1 MTAMRLSQD
10 LEIALTVAVTEA
22 GRLGHEYAGPE
33 HLLYALTFDEATSR
47 VLRHAGTD
55 LHQLRRQIGD
65 LLDDEPRERP
75 QRRQRR
81 AGREKVRPRE
91 IGEAGA
97 PRLSLGLRRAL
108 EWAAAHAEAAGKSEI
123 RGADVLV
130 AMLSEVDS
138 QAVELLGSQGVT
150 RLDVVS
156 FLAHGVSKPRRGPA
170 SRRGQAEDPL
180 GDEESAR
187 GSTRYGT
194 RGGAARRG
202 AGDARGGA
210 GAAPGSELE
219 EDEALPAP
227 RDADEALAAFTQ
239 DLTELGRRGAID
251 PLIGR
256 ENELARTLHI
266 LQRRRKN
273 NPIYVGDPGVGK
285 TALVEGLA
293 LRIAQGEVPA
303 AFRETRIYRLDLG
316 ALLAG
321 TRYRGDFENRLKAVL
336 AALAAQPSPV
346 LFIDEIH
353 NLIGAGSAGRGT
365 MDASNLLKPALQHG
379 GLRCIGATTWEEFRQ
394 SFERDQALARRF
406 QKVEVQEPSV
416 EETVRIFGGLR
427 SRYEEHH
434 GVRYTGPAVAA
445 AAELASR
452 YLRDRRLP
460 DSAIDLLDEAGA
472 TVALATT
479 EAVAGAAAAARP
491 GTTEEIGSTAAE
503 VPVIVYPGDGPAPG
517 TELDAP
523 GNGTAAPGEAGDS
536 PTAAVGKSA
545 GGADGGAGDAGE
557 PAGAAAG
564 QGAPGADGG
573 AGEPA
578 VVDVAEVETVLATM
592 AQIPAQRV
600 QGDDRERLRGLR
612 DELGKAIFG
621 QDQAVERLV
630 AAIQVARA
638 GLRDRDRPVGCFL
651 LTGPTGVGKT
661 EMARQLAL
669 ALGISFL
676 RFDMSEYME
685 RHTVSR
691 LVGAP
696 PGYVGFDRGGLLTEA
711 VAKNPHAVLLLD
723 EVEKAHE
730 DVFNLLL
737 QVMDHGTLTDTNGK
751 RTDFRHVILLM
762 TSNLGAREM
771 ARRPFGFAAATD
783 EDAGRGEEAPGGSR
797 PVRGG
802 RETEAE
808 RAFEHLFSPEFRNR
822 LDARLQFRPLSR
834 EVMEKIVDKLIAEL
848 AAQLAPKGVRLELTR
863 EARRL
868 LAERGHDPAFGAR
881 PLARVLDETVKRP
894 LTQELLF
901 GALQAGGT
909 AVVEVPAGEPA
920 AIVVRCRA

>member
-1 MTAMRLSQD
+1 VKLSQD

-33 HLLYALTFDEATSR
+33 HLLYALTFDEATGKA
-47 VLRHAGTD
+47 LRHAGAD
-55 LHQLRRQIGD
+55 LDLLRRRLGD
-65 LLDDEPRERP
+65 RLEAEPRDPSRGRQGRDGGRARP
-75 QRRQRR
+75 
-81 AGREKVRPRE
+81 PR
-91 IGEAGA
+91 GA
-97 PRLSLGLRRAL
+97 AATLQPRLSLGLRRAL
-108 EWAAAHAEAAGKSEI
+108 EWAGAHAEAAGKAEI
-123 RGADVLV
+123 HGADVLV

-138 QAVELLGSQGVT
+138 SAAELLASQGVT

-156 FLAHGVSKPRRGPA
+156 FLAHGISKLHPGGPSPATRRGLRTGAPGPGAAGPGGPSSGPSRPLSRSDAAAGA
-170 SRRGQAEDPL
+170 SRSSSP
-180 GDEESAR
+180 
-187 GSTRYGT
+187 
-194 RGGAARRG
+194 
-202 AGDARGGA
+202 
-210 GAAPGSELE
+210 GAAPGADDGDLDD
-219 EDEALPAP
+219 DEAATSP

-239 DLTELGRRGAID
+239 DLTELGRRGGID

-256 ENELARTLHI
+256 ETELARTLHI
-266 LQRRRKN
+266 LRRRRKN

-303 AFRETRIYRLDLG
+303 AFRDTRIYRLDLG

-336 AALAAQPSPV
+336 AALAAQRHPI
-346 LFIDEIH
+346 LFVDEIH

-406 QKVEVQEPSV
+406 QKVEVVEPSV

-427 SRYEEHH
+427 GRYEEHH
-434 GVRYTGPAVAA
+434 GVRYTDPAIAA

-472 TVALATT
+472 TVALA
-479 EAVAGAAAAARP
+479 AG
-491 GTTEEIGSTAAE
+491 SAE
-503 VPVIVYPGDGPAPG
+503 V
-517 TELDAP
+517 
-523 GNGTAAPGEAGDS
+523 
-536 PTAAVGKSA
+536 
-545 GGADGGAGDAGE
+545 
-557 PAGAAAG
+557 
-564 QGAPGADGG
+564 
-573 AGEPA
+573 
-578 VVDVAEVETVLATM
+578 DVPEVEKVLATM
-592 AQIPAQRV
+592 AQIPARRV

-612 DELGKAIFG
+612 DELAKAVFG
-621 QDQAVERLV
+621 QDEAVDRLV

-638 GLRDRDRPVGCFL
+638 GLRDRERPVGCFL

-661 EMARQLAL
+661 EMARQLGL

-737 QVMDHGTLTDTNGK
+737 QIMDHGTLTDTNGK

-771 ARRPFGFAAATD
+771 ARRPFGFAAGDA
-783 EDAGRGEEAPGGSR
+783 DAGRVHGAAGGGGGAGGAEGAA
-797 PVRGG
+797 RGG
-802 RETEAE
+802 RDADAE
-808 RAFEHLFSPEFRNR
+808 RAYERLFSPEFRNR
-822 LDARLQFRPLSR
+822 LDAKLQFRPLSR
-834 EVMEKIVDKLIAEL
+834 EVMERIVDKLIAEL
-848 AAQLAPKGVRLELTR
+848 AAQLEPKAVRLDLTP

-868 LAERGHDPAFGAR
+868 LAERGYDPAFGAR
-881 PLARVLDETVKRP
+881 PLARVLDETVKQP
-894 LTQELLF
+894 LTRELLF
-901 GALQAGGT
+901 GALQGGGT
-909 AVVEVPAGEPA
+909 AVVGVA
-920 AIVVRCRA
+920 AADADAAATPGAEKALEIVVTCRPSP

>member
-1 MTAMRLSQD
+1 VRLSQD

-33 HLLYALTFDEATSR
+33 HLLYALTFDEATGK

-55 LHQLRRQIGD
+55 LDLLRRRLGD
-65 LLDDEPRERP
+65 RLEAEPRDPARG
-75 QRRQRR
+75 RQGRD
-81 AGREKVRPRE
+81 AGRARPTRAAAAT
-91 IGEAGA
+91 IQ

-108 EWAAAHAEAAGKSEI
+108 EWAGAHAEAAGKAEI
-123 RGADVLV
+123 QGADVLV

-138 QAVELLGSQGVT
+138 QAAELLASQGVT

-156 FLAHGVSKPRRGPA
+156 FLAHGISKLHPGRPAPA
-170 SRRGQAEDPL
+170 SRRGVRTGAPGPGTAGSPGTPREASPRSDAAGFP
-180 GDEESAR
+180 GPPGPP
-187 GSTRYGT
+187 GSTAVP
-194 RGGAARRG
+194 GADG
-202 AGDARGGA
+202 SGDVDD
-210 GAAPGSELE
+210 
-219 EDEALPAP
+219 DEAVPAP

-239 DLTELGRRGAID
+239 DLTELGRRGGID

-256 ENELARTLHI
+256 ETELARTLHI
-266 LQRRRKN
+266 LRRRRKN

-303 AFRETRIYRLDLG
+303 AFRDTRIYRLDLG

-336 AALAAQPSPV
+336 AALAAQRHPV

-406 QKVEVQEPSV
+406 QKVEVVEPSV

-427 SRYEEHH
+427 GRYEEHH
-434 GVRYTGPAVAA
+434 GVRYTDPAVAA

-472 TVALATT
+472 TVALA
-479 EAVAGAAAAARP
+479 E
-491 GTTEEIGSTAAE
+491 
-503 VPVIVYPGDGPAPG
+503 
-517 TELDAP
+517 
-523 GNGTAAPGEAGDS
+523 
-536 PTAAVGKSA
+536 
-545 GGADGGAGDAGE
+545 GGAGSAQGTAVLDATNGDE
-557 PAGAAAG
+557 AGVDSAMAHDPRNPAAPSVGTSAAG
-564 QGAPGADGG
+564 GRS
-573 AGEPA
+573 A
-578 VVDVAEVETVLATM
+578 VVDVADVESVLATM
-592 AQIPAQRV
+592 AQIPARRV

-612 DELGKAIFG
+612 DELAKAVFG
-621 QDQAVERLV
+621 QDEAVDRLV

-638 GLRDRDRPVGCFL
+638 GLRDRERPVGCFL

-661 EMARQLAL
+661 EMARQLGL

-737 QVMDHGTLTDTNGK
+737 QIMDHGTLTDTNGK

-762 TSNLGAREM
+762 TSNLGTREM
-771 ARRPFGFAAATD
+771 ARRPFGFAAGAD
-783 EDAGRGEEAPGGSR
+783 EGHGDA
-797 PVRGG
+797 
-802 RETEAE
+802 EAE
-808 RAFEHLFSPEFRNR
+808 RAYERLFSPEFRNR
-822 LDARLQFRPLSR
+822 LDAKLQFRPLSR
-834 EVMEKIVDKLIAEL
+834 EVMEKIVDKLVAEL
-848 AAQLAPKGVRLELTR
+848 AVQLEAKAVRLELTP

-868 LAERGHDPAFGAR
+868 LAERGYDPAFGAR
-881 PLARVLDETVKRP
+881 PLARVLDQTVKQP
-894 LTQELLF
+894 LTRELLF

-909 AVVEVPAGEPA
+909 AVVDVAVADAAAPAGEPPEL
-920 AIVVRCRA
+920 VVSCRPQGSDEP

>member
-1 MTAMRLSQD
+1 LKLSQD

-33 HLLYALTFDEATSR
+33 HLLYALTFDEATGK
-47 VLRHAGTD
+47 VLRHAGAD
-55 LHQLRRQIGD
+55 LDLLRRQLNGQ
-65 LLDDEPRERP
+65 LEDDSREHPPGRPGRDAGGKPRSPRLG
-75 QRRQRR
+75 R
-81 AGREKVRPRE
+81 ATAE
-91 IGEAGA
+91 

-108 EWAAAHAEAAGKSEI
+108 EWAGAHAEAAGKSEI
-123 RGADVLV
+123 QGADVLV

-138 QAVELLGSQGVT
+138 QAAELLESQGVT

-156 FLAHGVSKPRRGPA
+156 FLAHGISKQQRGRATPAPRRALPGPRA
-170 SRRGQAEDPL
+170 A
-180 GDEESAR
+180 
-187 GSTRYGT
+187 
-194 RGGAARRG
+194 GGAAG
-202 AGDARGGA
+202 AAGP
-210 GAAPGSELE
+210 GAAPSSDGPELE
-219 EDEALPAP
+219 DDEAAPAE
-227 RDADEALAAFTQ
+227 DASDGDEVLAAFTQ
-239 DLTELGRRGAID
+239 DLTELARRGGID

-266 LQRRRKN
+266 LRRRRKN

-303 AFRETRIYRLDLG
+303 AFRDTRIYRLDLG

-336 AALAAQPSPV
+336 ASLAAQPSPI

-406 QKVEVQEPSV
+406 QKVEVMEPTV
-416 EETVRIFGGLR
+416 DETVRIFGGLR

-434 GVRYTGPAVAA
+434 GVRYTDPAVGA

-472 TVALATT
+472 TIALR
-479 EAVAGAAAAARP
+479 AGAPPAPAEAPIHEDSAVP
-491 GTTEEIGSTAAE
+491 GETRA
-503 VPVIVYPGDGPAPG
+503 PGNAPAPG
-517 TELDAP
+517 
-523 GNGTAAPGEAGDS
+523 GTAVPAAAPVAGDGGEAANRI
-536 PTAAVGKSA
+536 PN
-545 GGADGGAGDAGE
+545 
-557 PAGAAAG
+557 AAAPH
-564 QGAPGADGG
+564 APSA
-573 AGEPA
+573 PQLL
-578 VVDVAEVETVLATM
+578 VDVPDVEAVLATM
-592 AQIPAQRV
+592 AQIPARRV

-612 DELGKAIFG
+612 EELQGAVFG
-621 QDQAVERLV
+621 QSEAVERLV
-630 AAIQVARA
+630 ASIQVARA
-638 GLRDRDRPVGCFL
+638 GLRDRERPVGCFL

-661 EMARQLAL
+661 ELARQLAL

-737 QVMDHGTLTDTNGK
+737 QVMDHGTLTDSNGK
-751 RTDFRHVILLM
+751 RTDFRHVIVLM

-771 ARRPFGFAAATD
+771 ARRPFGFAADPDDGLA
-783 EDAGRGEEAPGGSR
+783 AGAGAAG
-797 PVRGG
+797 GG
-802 RETEAE
+802 RDADAE
-808 RAFEHLFSPEFRNR
+808 RAFERLFSPEFRNR
-822 LDARLQFRPLSR
+822 LDAKLQFRPLSR
-834 EVMEKIVDKLIAEL
+834 EVMERIVDKLIGEL
-848 AAQLAPKGVRLELTR
+848 AVQLEPKAVRVELTPA
-863 EARRL
+863 ARRL
-868 LAERGHDPAFGAR
+868 LAERGYDPAFGAR

-901 GALQAGGT
+901 GGLQAGGVAT
-909 AVVEVPAGEPA
+909 VDATSPSAGEPLE
-920 AIVVRCRA
+920 IVVHCQPAPADET

>member
-1 MTAMRLSQD
+1 VKLSQE

-33 HLLYALTFDEATSR
+33 HLLYALTFDEATGK
-47 VLRHAGTD
+47 VLRHAGAD
-55 LHQLRRQIGD
+55 LHLLRRQIND
-65 LLDDEPRERP
+65 QLEEEPRERP
-75 QRRQRR
+75 GRPQK
-81 AGREKVRPRE
+81 AGRAV
-91 IGEAGA
+91 AA
-97 PRLSLGLRRAL
+97 PRLSVGLRRAL
-108 EWAAAHAEAAGKSEI
+108 EWAGAHAEAAGKSEI
-123 RGADVLV
+123 QGADVLV

-138 QAVELLGSQGVT
+138 QATELLESQGVT

-156 FLAHGVSKPRRGPA
+156 FLAHGVSKLRPGPV
-170 SRRGQAEDPL
+170 SRRRVRA
-180 GDEESAR
+180 
-187 GSTRYGT
+187 
-194 RGGAARRG
+194 GA
-202 AGDARGGA
+202 AGDAGT
-210 GAAPGSELE
+210 GAAPATEGPDAD
-219 EDEALPAP
+219 EDDAASAT
-227 RDADEALAAFTQ
+227 RDGDEALAAFTQ
-239 DLTELGRRGAID
+239 DLTELARRGGID

-256 ENELARTLHI
+256 ETELARTLHI
-266 LQRRRKN
+266 LRRRRKN

-336 AALAAQPSPV
+336 GALAAQPSPV
-346 LFIDEIH
+346 LFVDEIH
-353 NLIGAGSAGRGT
+353 NLVGAGSAGRGT

-406 QKVEVQEPSV
+406 QKVEVMEPSA

-434 GVRYTGPAVAA
+434 GVRYTDAGVTA

-472 TVALATT
+472 TVALAAGT
-479 EAVAGAAAAARP
+479 VAGAAAAASP
-491 GTTEEIGSTAAE
+491 AAAALPAGSPSATAAAS
-503 VPVIVYPGDGPAPG
+503 PAAASPAAAAAA
-517 TELDAP
+517 DA
-523 GNGTAAPGEAGDS
+523 A
-536 PTAAVGKSA
+536 
-545 GGADGGAGDAGE
+545 DAGA
-557 PAGAAAG
+557 PA
-564 QGAPGADGG
+564 
-573 AGEPA
+573 A
-578 VVDVAEVETVLATM
+578 VVDVPQVEAVLATM
-592 AQIPAQRV
+592 AQIPARRV

-612 DELGKAIFG
+612 DELEKVVFG
-621 QDQAVERLV
+621 QEEAVERLV
-630 AAIQVARA
+630 ASIQVARA

-669 ALGISFL
+669 ALGIGFL

-737 QVMDHGTLTDTNGK
+737 QVMDHGVLTDTNGK

-771 ARRPFGFAAATD
+771 ARRQFGFAAEEGEAA
-783 EDAGRGEEAPGGSR
+783 AGA
-797 PVRGG
+797 
-802 RETEAE
+802 REVEAE
-808 RAFEHLFSPEFRNR
+808 RAFERLFSPEFRNR
-822 LDARLQFRPLSR
+822 LDARLQFRALSR
-834 EVMEKIVDKLIAEL
+834 EVMEKIVDKLIAET
-848 AAQLAPKGVRLELTR
+848 AALLEARAVRLELTPA
-863 EARRL
+863 ARRL
-868 LAERGHDPAFGAR
+868 LAERGYDPAFGAR

-894 LTQELLF
+894 LTRELLF
-901 GALQAGGT
+901 GALQAGGS
-909 AVVEVPAGEPA
+909 AVVDVAALAAGAAAGGPAE
-920 AIVVRCRA
+920 IVVRCQAADAV